1 MIKDVVSPDV
11 YALKKFGGGS
21 GSIVMDNVQCTGN
34 EASLLDCF
42 SASVY
47 DCEHYEDAGVR
58 CLSGKIYVIKV
69 SLYIYT
75 FDACSANMH

>member
-1 MIKDVVSPDV
+1 MSSDV
-11 YALKKFGGGS
+11 YALRRFGGGS

-58 CLSGKIYVIKV
+58 CLSGKLIYVIN
-69 SLYIYT
+69 I
-75 FDACSANMH
+75 M